1 MKKIWVVLVA
11 MFMIS
16 VSKGEGKLVENFYGQ
31 TCPNVESIV
40 TQAVTTKF
48 HQTIKILPRFQPRL
62 LDLKLVDYKSWW
74 QIKIE
79 LIIYAQGCDAS
90 VMIASPNGD
99 AEKDASENLSL
110 AGDGFDTV
118 IKAKAA
124 VEASCPAVVS
134 CADILALATRDV
146 IALLGGPS
154 YRVELG
160 RRDGL
165 VSKASSVDSNL
176 PKASFNLNQLNKM
189 FSKHNL
195 TQTDMIALSGAH
207 TVGFSHCNQFSNRLY
222 SFQSS
227 SHVDPTLD
235 PNYAQ
240 QLKSDC
246 PQQSVNPSVV
256 IALDPQ
262 TSFTFDNLYYKNLV
276 SGQGLLE
283 SDQTLFT
290 DPASQATVVE
300 FANNQN
306 EFFVAFVAAMRKLGR
321 VGVKTGNDGEI
332 RRDCTTFNS

>member
-48 HQTIKILPRFQPRL
+48 HQTITTGQATLRL
-62 LDLKLVDYKSWW
+62 FFHDCFV
-74 QIKIE
+74 
-79 LIIYAQGCDAS
+79 QGCDAS

-124 VEASCPAVVS
+124 VEASCPGVVS

-290 DPASQATVVE
+290 DPKSQATVVE